1 MKRIIIDSIKVSIA
15 VAVAIAI
22 ANILKLEYAVSAGII
37 AVLSIRPTKRETFQL
52 ATGRLVAFI
61 IALVIAMISYNLFG
75 FTQLAFW
82 IYFIPYVFICYL
94 KTWTASITIN
104 SVLVSHF
111 ITYQSMD
118 SEYIL
123 NEILIFLIGVS
134 VGILMNLNLHQKDE
148 YVEKLKFETDE
159 QIRKILLVIAHRI
172 QDKDAPDYNTDC
184 FLELEHLLREAKNA
198 AEENYNNKLRKG
210 DTKDVEYIAMRQ
222 KQYNVL
228 LDMYKTAKTLETKP
242 HTAHLISDFFEKMAE
257 GFHRE
262 NDGIVL
268 MEAFREM
275 DAEMK
280 KRPLPIER
288 QEFEDRAR
296 LFMMMRYIE
305 EFITIKMEFSSM
317 R

>member
-1 MKRIIIDSIKVSIA
+1 MKRIIFDSIKVSIA

-22 ANILKLEYAVSAGII
+22 ANILKLDYAVSAGII

-52 ATGRLVAFI
+52 AAGRLVAFFM
-61 IALVIAMISYNLFG
+61 ALIIAMISYNLFG
-75 FTQLAFW
+75 FDQLGFW

-94 KTWTASITIN
+94 KNWTASITIN

-118 SEYIL
+118 PKHVL
-123 NEILIFLIGVS
+123 NEVLIFVIGVS
-134 VGILMNLNLHQKDE
+134 VGILMNLNLHHKDE
-148 YVEKLKFETDE
+148 YVEKLKSETDE

-172 QDKDAPDYNTDC
+172 QDKDASDYTTDC
-184 FLELEHLLREAKNA
+184 FRELEHLLREAKNA
-198 AEENYNNKLRKG
+198 AEDNYNNKLRKG
-210 DTKDVEYIAMRQ
+210 NKKDVEYIAMRQ

-242 HTAHLISDFFEKMAE
+242 HTAQLISDFFEKMAE
-257 GFHRE
+257 KFHRE
-262 NDGIVL
+262 NDGVAL
-268 MEAFREM
+268 MEAFKEM
-275 DAEMK
+275 DTEMK
-280 KRPLPIER
+280 KRPLPVER

-296 LFMMMRYIE
+296 LFIMMRYIE

>member
-15 VAVAIAI
+15 VAIAIAI
-22 ANILKLEYAVSAGII
+22 ANILKLDYAISAGIV
-37 AVLSIRPTKRETFQL
+37 AVLSIRPTKRETISL
-52 ATGRLVAFI
+52 ATGRLLAFL
-61 IALVIAMISYNLFG
+61 IALLIAGLSYKLFG

-82 IYFIPYVFICYL
+82 IYIIPYVFICYL
-94 KTWTASITIN
+94 KNWTAAITMN

-111 ITYQSMD
+111 ITYQSMAPKHV
-118 SEYIL
+118 L
-123 NEILIFLIGVS
+123 NEVLIFVIGVS
-134 VGILMNLNLHQKDE
+134 VGISMNLNLHQKDE
-148 YVEKLKFETDE
+148 YVEKLKSDTDE
-159 QIRKILLVIAHRI
+159 QIRKILMVIAHRI
-172 QDKDAPDYNTDC
+172 QDKDAPDYTTDC

-210 DTKDVEYIAMRQ
+210 EKKDVEYIAMRQ

-257 GFHRE
+257 EFHRE
-262 NDGIVL
+262 NDGVAL
-268 MEAFREM
+268 LDAFKKM
-275 DAEMK
+275 DIEMK

-296 LFMMMRYIE
+296 LFIMMRYIE

-317 R
+317 K